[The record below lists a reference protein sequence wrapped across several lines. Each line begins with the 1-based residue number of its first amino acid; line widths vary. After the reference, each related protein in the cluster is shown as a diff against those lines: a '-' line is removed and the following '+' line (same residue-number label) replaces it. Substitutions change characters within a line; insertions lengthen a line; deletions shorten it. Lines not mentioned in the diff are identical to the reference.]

1 MTLSEIEQKLIEIL
15 KTLEGQKRNLLVV
28 LKAIQENKK

>member
-1 MTLSEIEQKLIEIL
+1 MSLDEIEKKLIEIL

-28 LKAIQENKK
+28 LKAIQEQKK